1 MSGQKGATKLGPNA
15 SAAEIKKGNA
25 GLLPH
30 KPPFKAVPTAAS
42 ARIVA
47 GPARIVAPATPA
59 APGAPAAMKLEH
71 TGARMEVDMDADAK
85 QKEKDV
91 EEEAGVRARVLR
103 ATPAECVLEVTGPR
117 ASLAMGNAVVRAA
130 LTQVPVLRAAMVEIK
145 SNGTAMDADTLR
157 QRFQLLSF
165 TDGAEGRAR
174 AALVEPELCAC
185 LRMGCG
191 RCSLLVEWRVDNADP
206 VFPAALRAR
215 DLRAA
220 PSAAHPLDAR
230 ALGVRPVH
238 GDAVLARV
246 SPLRS
251 LVVRALL
258 RLQRG
263 EGSAA
268 AVAAPRTRVVPRVEI
283 EVQTPDVA
291 RGQEPRRWR
300 EAIARCPAKVFGPD
314 PGPAPG
320 PDPGPAPGP
329 DPGGARPTADAKVD
343 SKVDAK
349 AGQNRTLDVEDLAM
363 LASMR
368 KYAGERSAACVLCRA
383 CEDYGVARIRE
394 ASGGG
399 FRLHVDAGPSPSPNQ
414 IAGSDAPVP
423 APQVARAALL
433 ALRAMLRE
441 PIHAP
446 VEPPFRPSAEGAA
459 GSGARPAPAPLAR

>member
-15 SAAEIKKGNA
+15 SATEIKIKGNA
-25 GLLPH
+25 GLLQH
-30 KPPFKAVPTAAS
+30 KPPFKAVPTTT
-42 ARIVA
+42 
-47 GPARIVAPATPA
+47 PARLVAPAIGTATLA
-59 APGAPAAMKLEH
+59 APLAPAAMKLEH

-300 EAIARCPAKVFGPD
+300 EAIARCPAKVFGPG
-314 PGPAPG
+314 PGPARE
-320 PDPGPAPGP
+320 DMQ
-329 DPGGARPTADAKVD
+329 ADAKA
-343 SKVDAK
+343 DAK
-349 AGQNRTLDVEDLAM
+349 AGANAGRTLDVEDLAV

-368 KYAGERSAACVLCRA
+368 KYAGERSVACVLCRA

-399 FRLHVDAGPSPSPNQ
+399 FRLHVDAGPSPSLNQ

-446 VEPPFRPSAEGAA
+446 VEPPFRPAADGAKTVT
-459 GSGARPAPAPLAR
+459 GPAPPAR